1 MTHLPDPRPGL
12 AVPFVLGLL
21 ALGAPAQEAAPTPTE
36 HPFLWKIERDPPA
49 WLFGTMHFP
58 DERVLALHPSVTAAL
73 EAADAVYTELPL
85 ELEVMQRAQTAT
97 QLPSGQKLEDV
108 LPEAVWERVQAWL
121 KKRRKSAQMFSTS
134 TPLGLATLL
143 PMVDRLHEMIRRQP
157 LDVVIY
163 SRAKAAGKEVGGIEK
178 VEEQIAV
185 FQAFEIDEQVR
196 MLESTLDELEAAESE
211 GESLLEKIIDLY
223 LAGDAEAFLELMRED
238 AEDDPELT
246 AKFEKLLL
254 TDRNERMAERID
266 AMLREHPDRS
276 FFFAVG
282 AAHFAGEKGLVT
294 LLEADGHAIERI
306 GAPAPKAA
314 GVEATLAAIHGAA
327 QLYVQR
333 KGRVQTFADLLEKDD
348 SGAAWIDLGAIP
360 RDPWGRLYRIEPR
373 EGRLKF
379 AVISAGPDREF
390 DTADDVAYAR

>member
-1 MTHLPDPRPGL
+1 
-12 AVPFVLGLL
+12 
-21 ALGAPAQEAAPTPTE
+21 
-36 HPFLWKIERDPPA
+36 
-49 WLFGTMHFP
+49 
-58 DERVLALHPSVTAAL
+58 
-73 EAADAVYTELPL
+73 AVYTELPL

-327 QLYVQR
+327 QL
-333 KGRVQTFADLLEKDD
+333 
-348 SGAAWIDLGAIP
+348 
-360 RDPWGRLYRIEPR
+360 
-373 EGRLKF
+373 
-379 AVISAGPDREF
+379 
-390 DTADDVAYAR
+390 